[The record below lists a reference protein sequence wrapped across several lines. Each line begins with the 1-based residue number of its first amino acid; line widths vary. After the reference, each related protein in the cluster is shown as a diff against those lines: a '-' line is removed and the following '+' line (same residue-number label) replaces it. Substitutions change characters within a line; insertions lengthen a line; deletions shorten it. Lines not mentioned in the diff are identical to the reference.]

1 MQERGVRPKKL
12 WRELREASEDD
23 LHFRDG
29 RILGSMCTEPL
40 PIARRAHALF
50 LESNLGNPGYY
61 KGTWRLERETL
72 RILAGLLHGRNL
84 GGFAVWGAREGNI
97 PALGRARNTPR
108 RRVIVATKTAH
119 FSIRKAV
126 DLLGMRLVEI
136 PHDGAYR
143 LDVDALR
150 RAVTRDT
157 AAVVALAGTTELGQ
171 VDPIDAIG
179 EVCEDRTFLHV
190 DAAFGGFVLPFLDA
204 ATIPRWDF
212 RVPGVS
218 SLVLDAH
225 KMGMATI
232 PASHLLVREA
242 KHFERIAVE
251 SPYLTTV
258 YQTSLLGTRNSAGVA
273 AAYAA
278 MRSLGR
284 EGYRK
289 IVARCMENTRTIVE
303 RAREVGIEPVI
314 EPVMNIAAF
323 RVPDVEGAQ
332 RALEKRGW
340 RVSTSRN
347 PPALR
352 VVVMPHVTAKGAAA
366 FADDVVAVCTK
377 LQCHAAPIGDSRN

>member
-1 MQERGVRPKKL
+1 MQERGVPTAKL

-23 LHFRDG
+23 LHFRDSK
-29 RILGSMCTEPL
+29 ILGSMCTEPL
-40 PIARRAHALF
+40 PIARRAHSMF
-50 LESNLGNPGYY
+50 LEANLGNPGYY

-72 RILAGLLHGRNL
+72 KILAALLHGKNL
-84 GGFAVWGAREGNI
+84 GGFTVSGATEGNI
-97 PALGRARNTPR
+97 TALWMARNTTR
-108 RRVIVATKTAH
+108 RKEIVAAKTAH
-119 FSIRKAV
+119 FSVQKAA

-136 PHDGAYR
+136 PHDDEYR
-143 LDVDALR
+143 LDIDALR
-150 RAVTRDT
+150 KAMTRDT
-157 AAVVALAGTTELGQ
+157 AAVVAVAGTTELGQ

-179 EVCEDRTFLHV
+179 ETCLDQAFLHV
-190 DAAFGGFVLPFLDA
+190 DAAFGGFVLPFLDKA
-204 ATIPRWDF
+204 KVPRWDF
-212 RVPGVS
+212 RIPGVS

-242 KHFERIAVE
+242 KHFEGIAVE
-251 SPYLTTV
+251 SPYLTSV

-284 EGYRK
+284 DGYRK
-289 IVARCMENTRTIVE
+289 IVAKCMKNTALIVD
-303 RAREVGIEPVI
+303 RAREAGIEPVI

-323 RVPDVEGAQ
+323 PVRDIEGVQ

-340 RVSTSRN
+340 RVSTSRT

-352 VVVMPHVTAKGAAA
+352 VVVMPHISAKAAAA
-366 FADDVVAVCTK
+366 FAEDLVAACRK
-377 LQCHAAPIGDSRN
+377 LGT